1 MWYRASPARRLW
13 QTEHTAGG
21 IQEGKNER
29 GSRGGN
35 HLKGWMLD
43 SSCHPPLPPAGGLPV
58 CTGPDFKKKK
68 KKDRGKSAGQ
78 TSTRGRSFRH
88 SRRFPE
94 RHSWFQRFSRSNLRR
109 SQCADVALREGTRG
123 EGRRGS
129 RMARGWGCWTGR
141 GW

>member
-1 MWYRASPARRLW
+1 MVNMRWGLCDTAHQHGRRLW
-13 QTEHTAGG
+13 QTEHTVGG

-35 HLKGWMLD
+35 HLKGLD
-43 SSCHPPLPPAGGLPV
+43 VRLLLPSAPSPGGGLPV

-78 TSTRGRSFRH
+78 ASTRGRSFRH

-94 RHSWFQRFSRSNLRR
+94 RHSW
-109 SQCADVALREGTRG
+109 
-123 EGRRGS
+123 
-129 RMARGWGCWTGR
+129 
-141 GW
+141 